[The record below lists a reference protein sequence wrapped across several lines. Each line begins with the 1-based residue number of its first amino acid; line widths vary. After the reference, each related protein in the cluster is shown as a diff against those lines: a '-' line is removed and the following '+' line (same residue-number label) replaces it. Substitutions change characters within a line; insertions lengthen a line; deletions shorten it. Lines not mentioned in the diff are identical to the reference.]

1 MEAPLDVLQ
10 QEIGEIE
17 EKLDKMINE
26 VDIVQS
32 EYSNIKTD
40 CMKLKREIL
49 DREITLQGL
58 SKAIKT
64 SKHNIERSRME
75 LESKKRAYFKL
86 YKGI

>member
-17 EKLDKMINE
+17 EKIEKMMNE
-26 VDIVQS
+26 LNVVQG

-49 DREITLQGL
+49 DKEISLQGL

-64 SKHNIERSRME
+64 CRHNIEKTKMD
-75 LESKKRAYFKL
+75 LESKKRQYFRI
-86 YKGI
+86 YKGV